1 MYNLLKSIKSRDPA
15 ANNLLEIIFF
25 FIQDFMQ
32 LFYID
37 LLTFYGY

>member
-1 MYNLLKSIKSRDPA
+1 MYNLLKSIKKRDPA

-25 FIQDFMQ
+25 YQDFMQ